1 MLTGAITSE
10 LLWNQDWGV
19 IIEQFEFNSF
29 FNIEDYI
36 AAYNEK
42 NLNDLKLL

>member
-29 FNIEDYI
+29 FNIEDY
-36 AAYNEK
+36 
-42 NLNDLKLL
+42 LLHIRKKI